1 MDFVTGLPP
10 SGPDHAD
17 TMMVITDRLSK
28 SKILKAMTTIMTE
41 VVAECL
47 FDCLIRHHEIP
58 LAIVSDRGPQFVS
71 HMWKRICKLLRI
83 T

>member
-10 SGPDHAD
+10 SGPNHVD

-28 SKILKAMTTIMTE
+28 SVILELIATTT
-41 VVAECL
+41 AE
-47 FDCLIRHHEIP
+47 
-58 LAIVSDRGPQFVS
+58 AV
-71 HMWKRICKLLRI
+71 